1 MPSGDPGFTLRTS
14 THPPPTSEDRTRRA
28 IDRTR
33 RAIDRALGDDED
45 TDTDDGLATA

>member
-1 MPSGDPGFTLRTS
+1 MPSGDPGFTLRTY
-14 THPPPTSEDRTRRA
+14 THPPPTSE
-28 IDRTR
+28 DRTR